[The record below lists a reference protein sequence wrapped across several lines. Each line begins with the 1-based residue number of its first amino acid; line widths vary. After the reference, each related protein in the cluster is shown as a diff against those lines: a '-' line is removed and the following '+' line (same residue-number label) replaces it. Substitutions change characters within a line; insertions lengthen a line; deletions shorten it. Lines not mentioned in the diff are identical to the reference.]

1 MSLSEIYGGL
11 SDKAGHIE
19 WNRLLHGATANQV
32 HQAEQRSPLRV
43 LESRQR
49 FLTESYKLLEVNR
62 RTHLQQ
68 DTKRHGSIGT
78 REIAHRRLLNWP
90 TYVTQADQVLQF
102 CFSVLFD
109 VGFKHHMLAS
119 FAVIR
124 SGRLHD
130 SKVLV

>member
-11 SDKAGHIE
+11 SDKAGHTD
-19 WNRLLHGATANQV
+19 WNPLLHGATANQV
-32 HQAEQRSPLRV
+32 HQAEQRSLLRV

-78 REIAHRRLLNWP
+78 REIAHRRL
-90 TYVTQADQVLQF
+90 
-102 CFSVLFD
+102 
-109 VGFKHHMLAS
+109 
-119 FAVIR
+119 
-124 SGRLHD
+124 
-130 SKVLV
+130 